1 MPMRELLTARNHN
14 AILPHR
20 RKADPIGGS
29 VQQVVLIEPGVL
41 SWRDVPRPSPS
52 LGEALLAIKRIGVC
66 GSDFHAFAGRH
77 PAYVYPRVL
86 GHELSGVV
94 LEAPENEFGIEAGD
108 RCAIDPYLNCEVCD
122 ACRAGR
128 SNCCERLQV
137 LGVHRDGGMQDL
149 VSVPPRLLHRSNKLT
164 LDQLALVETL
174 GIGAHAVARAGVQ
187 EGDTA
192 IIVGAGP
199 IGLGTAIFARKAGA
213 KVVVIERNDVRRA
226 FAEQQ
231 GWKTSFPSDEML
243 GNVVFD
249 ATGSAAVMAQSLNR
263 VAAGGKLVFVGLTS
277 DPVALDDALFHK
289 REVTLYA
296 SRNSV
301 GQFPRIIKLLEEGRI
316 QIDDWIT
323 ERLVLAD
330 LPGQFATLID
340 RPYLVKAVIDLDL
353 SGQVPARER
362 G

>member
-1 MPMRELLTARNHN
+1 M
-14 AILPHR
+14 
-20 RKADPIGGS
+20 
-29 VQQVVLIEPGVL
+29 QQVVLTGPGAFL
-41 SWRDVPRPSPS
+41 RRDVPEPSAVQ
-52 LGEALLAIKRIGVC
+52 GEALFAIKRIGVC
-66 GSDFHAFAGRH
+66 GSDFHAFAGRQ

-94 LEAPENEFGIEAGD
+94 LEAPENDFGIEAGD

-137 LGVHRDGGMQDL
+137 LGIHRDGGMQDL

-174 GIGAHAVARAGVQ
+174 GIGAHAVARAELR
-187 EGDTA
+187 EGETA

-199 IGLGTAIFARKAGA
+199 IGLGTALFAREAGA
-213 KVVVIERNDVRRA
+213 KVVVIEKHDARRA
-226 FAEQQ
+226 FAERQ
-231 GWKTSFPSDEML
+231 GWKTLLPSDEML

-277 DPVALDDALFHK
+277 EPVALDDALFHK

-301 GQFPRIIKLLEEGRI
+301 GQFPRIIKMLEEGQI
-316 QIDDWIT
+316 EIDDWIT

-330 LPGQFATLID
+330 LPAEFAMLID
-340 RPYLVKAVIDLDL
+340 RPHLIKAVIDLDL
-353 SGQVPARER
+353 SGQGAAATR